1 MIARSFKSV
10 AWVAA
15 IGAAALIC
23 YMFSLRGA
31 AERAD
36 LVQLDRDVVRLQQ
49 SIRTLQTELGTR
61 GRIDQLQHWASAD
74 FGFAAPV
81 ASQFVADEMT
91 LARLDQ
97 PTEPAPLETPVRMA
111 QAPAT
116 PSPAA
121 PSPAAPPVR
130 TAPAPAPAPALPR
143 VIQAAAP
150 QRNARPAPA
159 AAPQPILHRA
169 SAATPTRA
177 APRPAASPVRA
188 ATRAAATAPVQSR
201 PIVSEGTLR
210 DLSARE
216 RAERSR
222 AGAN

>member
-36 LVQLDRDVVRLQQ
+36 LVQLNVEAVRLQQ

-81 ASQFVADEMT
+81 ANQFIDGEVT

-97 PTEPAPLETPVRMA
+97 PPEPAPLDAPVRMA
-111 QAPAT
+111 QAPSAR
-116 PSPAA
+116 PAPQVQPA
-121 PSPAAPPVR
+121 PV
-130 TAPAPAPAPALPR
+130 PAPAMPR
-143 VIQAAAP
+143 VIHAAAP
-150 QRNARPAPA
+150 QRSARSATPAQPILRRAAMVEPPARTSAPSARPAAKPA
-159 AAPQPILHRA
+159 E
-169 SAATPTRA
+169 RA
-177 APRPAASPVRA
+177 ARRPSAL
-188 ATRAAATAPVQSR
+188 
-201 PIVSEGTLR
+201 VSARTLR
-210 DLSARE
+210 DLSTRE

-222 AGAN
+222 GGAH